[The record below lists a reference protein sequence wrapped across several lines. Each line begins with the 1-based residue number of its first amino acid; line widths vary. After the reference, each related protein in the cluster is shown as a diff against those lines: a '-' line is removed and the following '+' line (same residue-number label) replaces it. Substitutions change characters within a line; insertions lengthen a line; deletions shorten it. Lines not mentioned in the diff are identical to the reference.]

1 MYLPETSIVVTLND
15 RYSETAK
22 KLSQVTKAFSKD
34 AEGLEQRLYALNKN
48 KYTLKLDAQKARQ
61 ELKEAEKQFAAT
73 GKEADGLKM
82 ELAQANYDNIV
93 RNLKAVTTAAGDTE
107 KAISKTMNRAG
118 SSKGAVGIVDA
129 IAQAGIANMASNVA
143 LNASN
148 AIFSSV
154 LGEAGGNVF
163 SSGLSMA
170 ITGAAMG
177 SIIPGIG
184 TAAGAVLGGIAG
196 MASGAIQNWERKDD
210 AFKSYV
216 QDAYEGQM
224 SAQEAS
230 LTSGSALAAQR
241 ETDRISFETL
251 FRRGGVENMG
261 IVETY
266 LSNLVEMA
274 NETPFLYG
282 DLTAM
287 SKTLA
292 TYGYSARVDQ
302 EKALSGE
309 KDYNYILDVLETVGD
324 AGAALGQT
332 AGDMEAVATAIGR
345 MKSSNKAT
353 LEYLNILNDRGI
365 GTVGML
371 AEAKGVDQGTM
382 YDMISKGQVSGR
394 EAAEIILQA
403 MTESFSGSMLAQ
415 SRTFSGLSSTVEG
428 LSQELDSAMG
438 QGYNEGRMKGLT
450 AQRDWLSGESGEAV
464 MEANKAIGAWK
475 AELEN
480 SKEQYIRDAVD
491 AMMKTEEYRTAQ
503 DTGDAAEMGR
513 LIMEA
518 KVRGMNEYN
527 ASEGAQLA
535 LESEKSLAEAIR
547 NDTSLDSDYWD
558 AGYEKGQ
565 WFTKGLA
572 AAMGEGKYFVKA
584 DIDQETG
591 LTVYTD
597 SYGLTADPMLV
608 DPGGAG
614 GLRRSGYA
622 YGLDYVPYDNF
633 PALLHQGERVQT
645 AAEARGE
652 RAAPSVTITGNNF
665 TIREEADVT
674 RVASELLAQM
684 ELAGMRG

>member
-1 MYLPETSIVVTLND
+1 
-15 RYSETAK
+15 
-22 KLSQVTKAFSKD
+22 
-34 AEGLEQRLYALNKN
+34 
-48 KYTLKLDAQKARQ
+48 
-61 ELKEAEKQFAAT
+61 
-73 GKEADGLKM
+73 
-82 ELAQANYDNIV
+82 
-93 RNLKAVTTAAGDTE
+93 
-107 KAISKTMNRAG
+107 
-118 SSKGAVGIVDA
+118 
-129 IAQAGIANMASNVA
+129 
-143 LNASN
+143 
-148 AIFSSV
+148 
-154 LGEAGGNVF
+154 
-163 SSGLSMA
+163 
-170 ITGAAMG
+170 
-177 SIIPGIG
+177 
-184 TAAGAVLGGIAG
+184 
-196 MASGAIQNWERKDD
+196 
-210 AFKSYV
+210 
-216 QDAYEGQM
+216 M
-224 SAQEAS
+224 SAQETS

-251 FRRGGVENMG
+251 FRRGGVEDMG

-274 NETPFLYG
+274 NSTPFLYG

-292 TYGYSARVDQ
+292 TYGYSAQADQ
-302 EKALSGE
+302 AKTLSGE
-309 KDYNYILDVLETVGD
+309 KDYNYILDVLETIGD

-332 AGDMEAVATAIGR
+332 TGDMEAMATAIGR

-365 GTVGML
+365 GAVGML
-371 AEAKGVDQGTM
+371 AEARGVDQGTM
-382 YDMISKGQVSGR
+382 YDMISKGQVSGQ

-403 MTESFSGSMLAQ
+403 MTDSFSGSMLAQ
-415 SRTFSGLSSTVEG
+415 SRTFSGLTSTVEG
-428 LSQELDSAMG
+428 LSQELDNAMG

-518 KVRGMNEYN
+518 KVQGMNEYN

-535 LESEKSLAEAIR
+535 LESEKSLVEAIR
-547 NDTSLDSDYWD
+547 SDTSLDSDYWD

-597 SYGLTADPMLV
+597 SYGFAADSMLV

-614 GLRRSGYA
+614 GLRKPGYA

-652 RAAPSVTITGNNF
+652 RVAPSVTITGNNF

>member
-1 MYLPETSIVVTLND
+1 MPETSIVVTLND

-93 RNLKAVTTAAGDTE
+93 RNLKAVTSAAGDTE
-107 KAISKTMNRAG
+107 RAISKTMNRASE
-118 SSKGAVGIVDA
+118 SSNAKNSILTA
-129 IAQAGIANMASNVA
+129 IAASGASKMLGDTA
-143 LNASN
+143 LNVGNTLVGSAFGSKIGSLASSTL
-148 AIFSSV
+148 SSI
-154 LGEAGGNVF
+154 A
-163 SSGLSMA
+163 S
-170 ITGAAMG
+170 GAALG
-177 SIIPGIG
+177 SAVAPGIG
-184 TAAGAVLGGIAG
+184 TAIGAAVGAGVGLIN
-196 MASGAIQNWERKDD
+196 GATQAFEQRDE

-251 FRRGGVENMG
+251 FRRGGMEDMG

-274 NETPFLYG
+274 NNTPFLYG

-292 TYGYSARVDQ
+292 TYGYSAQADQ
-302 EKALSGE
+302 AKTLSGE
-309 KDYNYILDVLETVGD
+309 RDYNYILDVLETIGD

-332 AGDMEAVATAIGR
+332 TGDMEAVATAIGR

-353 LEYLNILNDRGI
+353 LEYLNVLNDRGI
-365 GTVGML
+365 GAVGML
-371 AEAKGVDQGTM
+371 AEARGVDQGTM

-415 SRTFSGLSSTVEG
+415 SRTFSGLTSTVEG

-450 AQRDWLSGESGEAV
+450 AQRNWLSGESGEAV

-503 DTGDAAEMGR
+503 NTGDAAEMGR

-535 LESEKSLAEAIR
+535 LESAKSLAEAIQ

-652 RAAPSVTITGNNF
+652 KSSVPFQIIMNGAV
-665 TIREEADVT
+665 IREEADVT